1 LIEVPNAS
9 VPTHVPKARLGK
21 GLGWWLIGLAL
32 ATMVLLWLLGDTVRA
47 VLRFEPVKIQDGEY
61 WRLITGHWVHGGPK
75 HLWFNVFGALFIAVL
90 FRHVYTIKQWIYILV
105 ASTVAID
112 FGFLVLHTPFGS
124 YVGASGVS
132 HGVLAAGAVAW
143 CTLDRRS
150 LVLLWKSLRAGR
162 LVTTL
167 RLIRRTY
174 TTLILLGIVLA
185 KLGWEQMH
193 GALPLV
199 DELPVMVNAH
209 LYGAVGGGAM
219 ALYLEFAMLFSRR
232 KVQAAPL

>member
-1 LIEVPNAS
+1 MIEVPNAS
-9 VPTHVPKARLGK
+9 VPRPLPKARLGK
-21 GLGWWLIGLAL
+21 GLGWWLIGLTL
-32 ATMVLLWLLGDTVRA
+32 LTMVLLWLLGDTIRA
-47 VLRFEPVKIQDGEY
+47 TLRFEPAKIQEGEY

-75 HLWFNVFGALFIAVL
+75 HLWFNVFGALFISFL
-90 FRHVYTIKQWIYILV
+90 FRYVYSIKQWLAILAV
-105 ASTVAID
+105 STIAID
-112 FGFLVLHTPFGS
+112 FGFLILDAPFNS

-132 HGVLAAGAVAW
+132 HGVLAAGTVAW
-143 CTLDRRS
+143 CTLDRTSLLLLCRS
-150 LVLLWKSLRAGR
+150 LCVGR
-162 LVTTL
+162 FVTAL

-174 TTLILLGIVLA
+174 TTLILLSILVA

-209 LYGAVGGGAM
+209 LYGALGGGTM
-219 ALYLEFAMLFSRR
+219 AIYLEFWMLFSRR